1 MLVTVERSRLRGT
14 WVRVQG
20 ACGPQRPP
28 DGGARDT
35 GLGLLNH
42 AVLWLLFQ
50 GPPGGNPVGLRIL
63 TLGVKCHQRV
73 VKFFQRRLLHSAVFY
88 LFLSRLC
95 GLSLKRPCLQLQI
108 RIIELTLQSILT
120 MGPEWLWILTSFD
133 PLANYPP
140 GQEQASPQQ
149 KQQKRQQ
156 GKEYLEPHALA
167 LLELLLAACTV
178 GGSHG
183 DGDSG

>member
-1 MLVTVERSRLRGT
+1 MLVTAERSRLRGT

-50 GPPGGNPVGLRIL
+50 GPPGRNLVGLRIL

-73 VKFFQRRLLHSAVFY
+73 VKFFQRRLLLQRERLEAQGEAGEALVPSSGWRQGTPEGTLRGSTAVGPGFPTV
-88 LFLSRLC
+88 LPHPCFTPPVQTQHKVP
-95 GLSLKRPCLQLQI
+95 GMRPGDRAGAWGAWI
-108 RIIELTLQSILT
+108 NFEIINHQVRKTRMLLVP
-120 MGPEWLWILTSFD
+120 GP
-133 PLANYPP
+133 
-140 GQEQASPQQ
+140 
-149 KQQKRQQ
+149 
-156 GKEYLEPHALA
+156 H
-167 LLELLLAACTV
+167 V
-178 GGSHG
+178 
-183 DGDSG
+183 

>member
-1 MLVTVERSRLRGT
+1 MAQKRQPEGSPVALLVTAERSRLRGT

-63 TLGVKCHQRV
+63 TLGVKYHQRV
-73 VKFFQRRLLHSAVFY
+73 VKFFQRS
-88 LFLSRLC
+88 
-95 GLSLKRPCLQLQI
+95 
-108 RIIELTLQSILT
+108 
-120 MGPEWLWILTSFD
+120 
-133 PLANYPP
+133 
-140 GQEQASPQQ
+140 
-149 KQQKRQQ
+149 
-156 GKEYLEPHALA
+156 
-167 LLELLLAACTV
+167 LLLQRERLEAQGEAGEALVPSSGWRQGTPEGTLRGSMAVGPGFPTV
-178 GGSHG
+178 LPHPCFTPTCSNTAQSPRHETWRRGRGGGVPGSTLRSLITKLEKQG
-183 DGDSG
+183 CC